1 MRAYTF
7 IYELIKY
14 MYIKLW
20 RYLQMILQVRCRWRF
35 DELRTNH
42 GSHIKFIALSVLI
55 HT

>member
-20 RYLQMILQVRCRWRF
+20 RYLQMALQVRCRWRF

-42 GSHIKFIALSVLI
+42 VNIKTHINTQKYT